1 MDRAQT
7 APGVDKPETAPG
19 VDWGETAPARSDL
32 IVAAN
37 RGPVSFHSDPS
48 GEPVVTRGAGG
59 LVTVLSAMLL
69 RHPGV
74 WIAAAATAE
83 EE

>member
-1 MDRAQT
+1 MDRAER
-7 APGVDKPETAPG
+7 APERP
-19 VDWGETAPARSDL
+19 DL

-59 LVTVLSAMLL
+59 LVTVLSAMLR

-74 WIAAAATAE
+74 WIAAAAGDE
-83 EE
+83 EER